1 MKRIYLTLLSS
12 FILFSC
18 GDDVET
24 PDNTNT
30 NTVNENAVA
39 TDLSEYELPL
49 TIVTEK
55 SWDQSGEEKT
65 LKVEHEEA
73 DIIWSLT
80 LGDRFNIIIEDWT
93 GVDKNATEE
102 VERKAETQQ
111 PLVFDYVSKDDE
123 LVVYSISTPD
133 SEKKE
138 FHFYK
143 VIKGEGDQLFTVV
156 SNPMNTYTKE
166 EIDIM
171 LKAANTLKVAEQ
183 TNTEDLES

>member
-1 MKRIYLTLLSS
+1 MRLIYLTLLSS
-12 FILFSC
+12 LILLSC
-18 GDDVET
+18 GDPKK

-30 NTVNENAVA
+30 NTVDENMVV

-49 TIVTEK
+49 SITTEK
-55 SWDQSGEEKT
+55 SWDQSGEETT
-65 LKVEHEEA
+65 LNIEHEEA
-73 DIIWSLT
+73 DVLWSLT

-93 GVDKNATEE
+93 GVEKNATEE
-102 VERKAETQQ
+102 VERKASTQQ

-143 VIKGEGDQLFTVV
+143 VIKGEGDQLYTVV

-183 TNTEDLES
+183 TTTEDLES